1 MEADKKKIDQDTLSE
16 HLVIL
21 GYAFP
26 RTEAE
31 LLDFDVEYSNYEYKL
46 ANFSIDP
53 HSLIEESGCLEVLK
67 KVVSEADTKQKY
79 TFRRIVLAAEI
90 VSQLHSEP
98 TFGHVKF
105 QKLVYLCEQAAEMK
119 LEHLYQKEAA
129 GPYDRRFMHSIDIQL
144 EKQKWF
150 KVINENY
157 CGSSR
162 FKYFPLDKAESYKQY
177 YERYYTTSND
187 KIQWILNT
195 FRKEKTDQVEL
206 IATLYACW
214 TEIISNKEIFSNE
227 NLRSKFYKW
236 SIEKSKFPVDRV
248 EVAIDWM
255 KKNDLIPQT

>member
-1 MEADKKKIDQDTLSE
+1 MEADKKNLNQDILSE

-31 LLDFDVEYSNYEYKL
+31 LLDFDVEHSNYEYKL
-46 ANFSIDP
+46 SNFSIDP
-53 HSLIEESGCLEVLK
+53 HSLIEESSCVEEVK
-67 KVVSEADTKQKY
+67 PVVNEADTKKKY
-79 TFRRIVLAAEI
+79 SFKRIVLAAEI

-119 LEHLYQKEAA
+119 LQHLYQKEAA
-129 GPYDRRFMHSIDIQL
+129 GPYDRKFMHSIDIQI

-150 KVINENY
+150 KAVHENT

-162 FKYFPLDKAESYKQY
+162 FKYFPLEKAESYKPY
-177 YERYYTTSND
+177 YERYFPSSNT

-195 FRKEKTDQVEL
+195 FRKEKTDKVEL

-214 TEIISNKEIFSNE
+214 VEIISNKELFSNE
-227 NLRSKFYKW
+227 NLISKFYDW
-236 SIEKSKFPVDRV
+236 SIEKSKFPIDRV
-248 EVAIDWM
+248 ELAIDWM
-255 KKNDLIPQT
+255 HKNDFVPQF